1 MNTLFI
7 LIVIMIFT
15 IIYLNRGSTFTS
27 TLPPVKYQP
36 TGPDCNVPRGHLPG
50 SDILLTDSE
59 KMNLLQKFANN
70 GPELI

>member
-1 MNTLFI
+1 MNTLLI

-15 IIYLNRGSTFTS
+15 IFYLNRSTFTS
-27 TLPPVKYQP
+27 TLPPVRYQP
-36 TGPDCNVPRGHLPG
+36 TKPDCDVPRGHLPG

-59 KMNLLQKFANN
+59 KMNLLQTFANN